1 MLHRRAAPVK
11 RAETASPGPIDK
23 AAPGR
28 YTDPPMEQ
36 PADNRMDEKVVLIT
50 GANSGI
56 GRATALGLA
65 RLGATVVMLC
75 RSARRGERALR
86 WLRERSGSDEVH
98 LILADL
104 SRRQEIVEA
113 AGEFEARFPR
123 LDVLVNNA
131 GLVTRKR
138 RLTDDGFELQFFV
151 NHLAYFML
159 TGLLLDRLKMSAPS
173 RVVNVASSA
182 HSRGTLDFDNLQG
195 EVSFNGWQQYGNTK
209 LANIVFTYELARR
222 LEGSGVTANC
232 LHPGVIHTNL
242 MSSYSKVVNGLWFV
256 LQGFFKKPDEGAR
269 TPIYLA
275 SSPAVAGVSGRY
287 FRNCAPV
294 GTSERSND
302 PSVQR
307 RLWDVSETLTGFSF
321 PA

>member
-1 MLHRRAAPVK
+1 
-11 RAETASPGPIDK
+11 
-23 AAPGR
+23 
-28 YTDPPMEQ
+28 MEE
-36 PADNRMDEKVVLIT
+36 PKGNSMAGEVVLVT

-86 WLRERSGSDEVH
+86 WVREQSGNDDVH

-104 SRRQEIVEA
+104 SRREDIFGA
-113 AGEFEARFPR
+113 ARDFKSRFRR

-138 RLTDDGFELQFFV
+138 RLTTDGFELQFFV

-159 TGLLLDRLKMSAPS
+159 TGLLLDLLKDCAPS
-173 RVVNVASSA
+173 RIINVASTA
-182 HSRGTLDFDNLQG
+182 HSRGTLDFENLQG
-195 EVSFNGWQQYGNTK
+195 ESHYNGWQQYGNTK
-209 LANIVFTYELARR
+209 LANIVFTYALARR

-242 MSSYSKVVNGLWFV
+242 MSNYSKVVNGLWFL

-269 TPIYLA
+269 TPVFLA
-275 SSPAVAGVSGRY
+275 SSPDVANESGKY
-287 FRNCAPV
+287 YRNCAPM
-294 GTSERSND
+294 GTTEESND
-302 PSVQR
+302 PTVQR
-307 RLWDVSETLTGFSF
+307 RLWEVSETLSGYAF